1 MERGITRRE
10 ALAVTAG
17 ATLGLGLMGATGRGA
32 WAALRGSAPRAGA
45 RSRSLRFAHLTDI
58 HVQPERKAFEG
69 LTACL
74 RHLHALA
81 DAPELVVTG
90 GDLVMDAFE
99 STFDRTRTQWDLFT
113 RALKDS
119 CGLPVEHCLGNHDIW
134 GWNKAKSGTKGDEK
148 GWGKAWAMELLGMP
162 RRFRHFDRGGWRFI
176 VLDSVHPD
184 GSGYIGLIDGE
195 QMEWLKATLD
205 ATPASTPVVVVSH
218 VPIFS
223 VSAMMFD
230 QKKADER
237 AISPS
242 LMVSN
247 ARSVHRLLASKPNV
261 KVCLSGHIH
270 QLDRVEYEGVTYL
283 CDGAVCGS
291 WWKGRNE
298 QCDEGYGVI
307 DLFDDG
313 TFAHQYVR
321 YGWVAAANG

>member
-134 GWNKAKSGTKGDEK
+134 GWNKAKSRTTGDEPL
-148 GWGKAWAMELLGMP
+148 WGKKYAQDALALDRP
-162 RRFRHFDRGGWRFI
+162 YRSIDRGGWHLI
-176 VLDSVHPD
+176 SLDSIRPD
-184 GSGYIGLIDGE
+184 GQGYTARLDDE
-195 QMEWLKATLD
+195 QLEWLKGDLAAAKGRPIL
-205 ATPASTPVVVVSH
+205 VVSH
-218 VPIFS
+218 APILTITCLANDDRVKDNAFTFS
-223 VSAMMFD
+223 T
-230 QKKADER
+230 
-237 AISPS
+237 S
-242 LMVSN
+242 LMHSD
-247 ARSVHRLLASKPNV
+247 SKTLHQLFVAHGV
-261 KVCLSGHIH
+261 KLCLSGHIH
-270 QLDRVEYEGVTYL
+270 RLDRVETDGVTYI
-283 CDGAVCGS
+283 CDGAVCGA
-291 WWKGRNE
+291 WWEGRKNR
-298 QCDEGYGVI
+298 CDEGYGIV
-307 DLFDDG
+307 DLFSDG
-313 TFAHQYVR
+313 SFEHRYHA
-321 YGWVAAANG
+321 YGWKA